1 MHRIHATTF
10 AQLIA
15 LLSLLVTGAQT
26 AGETPADDEDVG
38 DSPAQPDVSA
48 AQAEDFTSQA
58 DAPDSAGGSSV
69 MEPVDTPPPS
79 RRKRLVYACRDAAAP
94 VFSDRPCGASAD
106 AFRLDLPTPPA
117 SGAVPSTRP
126 AAPAEATRPIVARAS
141 GRDAAAP
148 PNPCTRLEAQ
158 LTAIDARM
166 RDGYSAREAARLWQR
181 WRDAKAKLRAAH
193 C

>member
-1 MHRIHATTF
+1 MHRVHATTF

-26 AGETPADDEDVG
+26 AAETLADDEDVG
-38 DSPAQPDVSA
+38 DSPAQPDTSA
-48 AQAEDFTSQA
+48 AQAEAVTSQA
-58 DAPDSAGGSSV
+58 DAPDSAGDTSV
-69 MEPVDTPPPS
+69 MEPVETPPPT

-106 AFRLDLPTPPA
+106 AYRLDLPTPPA
-117 SGAVPSTRP
+117 SGAAPSTRP
-126 AAPAEATRPIVARAS
+126 AAPAAATRPIVARAS

-148 PNPCTRLEAQ
+148 PNSCTRLEAQ

>member
-1 MHRIHATTF
+1 MHRVQATTF

-15 LLSLLVTGAQT
+15 LLSILVTGAQS
-26 AGETPADDEDVG
+26 ASETRADDDDVG
-38 DSPAQPDVSA
+38 DSPAQPDTSA
-48 AQAEDFTSQA
+48 ARAEAVTSQA

-69 MEPVDTPPPS
+69 MEPVDRPPPT

-94 VFSDRPCGASAD
+94 VFSDRPCGVSAD
-106 AFRLDLPTPPA
+106 AYSLDLPTPPA
-117 SGAVPSTRP
+117 SGAAPSTRP
-126 AAPAEATRPIVARAS
+126 AAPAAATRPIIARAS

-166 RDGYSAREAARLWQR
+166 REGYSAREAARLWQR
-181 WRDAKAKLRAAH
+181 WRDAKTKLRAAH